1 MGVTDF
7 FAGEIATELLKILI
21 SISRKSCMCKVSA
34 DSLITSINEFLP
46 IIQEIKFS
54 GVELPAMRQAQL
66 DRLSETLRD
75 GLELARKVL
84 ASNRWNVYKNLQL
97 ARKMEKLEKN
107 VSRFVNGPMQAH
119 LLADVHHLRFETAER
134 FDRLE
139 DSARRLEQRLGTMK
153 IGAGGGGWMEE
164 AVKRVE
170 VEEERWETSLVNL
183 LGVGMEVGKRKVK
196 EMVIG
201 REDLGVVG
209 ICGFGGSGKTTLAN
223 EVCRD
228 DQVRSKICYNIYFNL
243 EEKLVVKF
251 CEVNYF

>member
-1 MGVTDF
+1 
-7 FAGEIATELLKILI
+7 
-21 SISRKSCMCKVSA
+21 MCKVSA

-228 DQVRSKICYNIYFNL
+228 DQVRSKICYNINFNL